1 MARRV
6 YFAFDYL
13 DVFEVNQIRNAGQFI
28 DVAVAGFTDAS
39 QWEKLKERDSAVIE
53 KAIDDALVNTSVTVA
68 CVGARTAS
76 RPWVKYEL
84 KASAARG
91 NGLLG
96 VYLPGETG
104 HPKPTELGEAPLYA
118 WDSGRFA
125 DWVEAA
131 AVSAGR

>member
-6 YFAFDYL
+6 YFAFDYQ
-13 DVFEVNQIRNAGQFI
+13 DVFEVNQIRNAGQFV

-39 QWEKLKERDSAVIE
+39 QWEKLKELDDAVIE

-84 KASAARG
+84 NASRSRG

-96 VYLPGETG
+96 VYLPGESG
-104 HPKPTELGEAPLYA
+104 HPKPPELGESQLYA

-125 DWVEAA
+125 DWVEVAA
-131 AVSAGR
+131 AAAGR